1 MKMVCGNWLWGLG
14 RLFFYWVVFFVFIFC
29 FFVCVFFV
37 CLGGGGVVYGFV
49 PASLFLSVF
58 VLGCVEV
65 ISLYMGSCYKYV
77 CPVVKS

>member
-1 MKMVCGNWLWGLG
+1 M
-14 RLFFYWVVFFVFIFC
+14 FFI
-29 FFVCVFFV
+29 

-49 PASLFLSVF
+49 PASLFLFVF

-65 ISLYMGSCYKYV
+65 ISLYMGNCYKYV